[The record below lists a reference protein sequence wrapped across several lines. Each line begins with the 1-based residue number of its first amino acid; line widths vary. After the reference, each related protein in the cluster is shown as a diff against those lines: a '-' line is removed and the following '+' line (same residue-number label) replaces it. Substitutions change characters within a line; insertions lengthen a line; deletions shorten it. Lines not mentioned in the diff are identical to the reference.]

1 MTQNTR
7 MAQKPKAHRVPCG
20 TWESTEADARVR
32 RLPSFRRGRGR
43 LFHVT
48 RYALHVT
55 FYISHVNKGIKFVEF
70 KGKKGIIRQ
79 IVAKCRF
86 LR

>member
-7 MAQKPKAHRVPCG
+7 MAQKPKAHRAPCG
-20 TWESTEADARVR
+20 TWESTEADARVGAPPFSLR
-32 RLPSFRRGRGR
+32 AGLK
-43 LFHVT
+43 LVT

-55 FYISHVNKGIKFVEF
+55 FYTSHVNKGIKFVEF